1 MENVENMSVQEEQ
14 NADQQDAFLDG
25 WGDEQTAQD
34 APETSETAEGEDT
47 AEEETE
53 TASETEGAQSASDGR
68 AAETAAE
75 AGAEAQTETTEQ
87 KADAPEKT
95 WTLRHMDET
104 KNVGEAEMVT
114 LAQKGMDYDRIR
126 AKYDE
131 SKPAMEILSI
141 FAKQKGVSVAD
152 YVSFLRTEAKKA
164 DGLSEAEARRS
175 IELEDREAAV
185 TAREA
190 EQAAER
196 QAAEQANAA
205 ANAAAQRRKADIDE
219 FAREYPDVARNPDAI
234 PKEVWDA
241 VAAGSSLTVAYAKYT
256 AKQARERPSAPEAP
270 HRRRIRTSKT
280 PHAPPGVCRAPDRT
294 PAGATRSWR
303 DGANNLPFRRRADE
317 REE

>member
-1 MENVENMSVQEEQ
+1 MENVENTSVQEEQ
-14 NADQQDAFLDG
+14 NAGQQDAFLDG

-34 APETSETAEGEDT
+34 APETAETAEGEDT
-47 AEEETE
+47 AEDVTE
-53 TASETEGAQSASDGR
+53 TASETEGTQSAPDGG

-256 AKQARERPSAPEAP
+256 AKQAREEAE
-270 HRRRIRTSKT
+270 R
-280 PHAPPGVCRAPDRT
+280 
-294 PAGATRSWR
+294 TRSAAQAAQQNVKNAARSTGSMQSAGQNAGGR
-303 DGANNLPFRRRADE
+303 DPFLE
-317 REE
+317 GWGE

>member
-47 AEEETE
+47 AEEVTE
-53 TASETEGAQSASDGR
+53 TASETEGAQSASDGG

-75 AGAEAQTETTEQ
+75 AGTEAQTETTEQ

-256 AKQARERPSAPEAP
+256 AKQAREEAE
-270 HRRRIRTSKT
+270 R
-280 PHAPPGVCRAPDRT
+280 
-294 PAGATRSWR
+294 TRSAAQAAQQNVKNAARSTGSMQSAGQNAGGR
-303 DGANNLPFRRRADE
+303 DPFLE
-317 REE
+317 GWGE

>member
-34 APETSETAEGEDT
+34 APETSETAEGEDM
-47 AEEETE
+47 AEEVTE
-53 TASETEGAQSASDGR
+53 TASETEGAQSAPDGG

-256 AKQARERPSAPEAP
+256 AKQAREEAE
-270 HRRRIRTSKT
+270 R
-280 PHAPPGVCRAPDRT
+280 
-294 PAGATRSWR
+294 TRSAAQAAQQNVKNAARSTGSMQSAGQNAGGR
-303 DGANNLPFRRRADE
+303 DPFLE
-317 REE
+317 GWGE

>member
-47 AEEETE
+47 AEEVTE
-53 TASETEGAQSASDGR
+53 TASETEGAQSASDGG

-75 AGAEAQTETTEQ
+75 AGAEAQTETSEQ

-175 IELEDREAAV
+175 IELEDREEAV

-256 AKQARERPSAPEAP
+256 AKQAREEAE
-270 HRRRIRTSKT
+270 R
-280 PHAPPGVCRAPDRT
+280 
-294 PAGATRSWR
+294 TRSAAQAAQQNVKNAARSTGSMQSAGQNAGGR
-303 DGANNLPFRRRADE
+303 DPFLE
-317 REE
+317 GWGE

>member
-53 TASETEGAQSASDGR
+53 TASETEDAQSASDDG

-256 AKQARERPSAPEAP
+256 AKQAREEAE
-270 HRRRIRTSKT
+270 R
-280 PHAPPGVCRAPDRT
+280 
-294 PAGATRSWR
+294 TRSAAQAAQQNVKNAARSTGSMQSAGQNAGGR
-303 DGANNLPFRRRADE
+303 DPFLE
-317 REE
+317 GWGE

>member
-53 TASETEGAQSASDGR
+53 PASETEGAQSAPDGG

-104 KNVGEAEMVT
+104 KNVGEAEMVM

-196 QAAEQANAA
+196 QAAEQSNAA

-256 AKQARERPSAPEAP
+256 AKQAREEAE
-270 HRRRIRTSKT
+270 R
-280 PHAPPGVCRAPDRT
+280 
-294 PAGATRSWR
+294 TRSAAQAAQQNIKNAARSTGSMQSAGQNAGGR
-303 DGANNLPFRRRADE
+303 DPFLE
-317 REE
+317 GWGE

>member
-53 TASETEGAQSASDGR
+53 PASETEGAQSAPDGG

-87 KADAPEKT
+87 KADAPGKT

-256 AKQARERPSAPEAP
+256 AKQAREEAE
-270 HRRRIRTSKT
+270 R
-280 PHAPPGVCRAPDRT
+280 
-294 PAGATRSWR
+294 TRSAAQAAQQNIKNAARSTGSMQSAGQNAGGR
-303 DGANNLPFRRRADE
+303 DPFLE
-317 REE
+317 GWGE

>member
-34 APETSETAEGEDT
+34 APETSETAEGEDA
-47 AEEETE
+47 AEEVTE
-53 TASETEGAQSASDGR
+53 TASETEGAQSASDGG

-256 AKQARERPSAPEAP
+256 AKQAREEAE
-270 HRRRIRTSKT
+270 R
-280 PHAPPGVCRAPDRT
+280 
-294 PAGATRSWR
+294 TRSAAQAAQQNVKNAARSTGSMQSAGQNAGGR
-303 DGANNLPFRRRADE
+303 DPFLE
-317 REE
+317 GWGE

>member
-53 TASETEGAQSASDGR
+53 PASETDGAQSAPDGG

-75 AGAEAQTETTEQ
+75 AGAEAQAETTEQ

-256 AKQARERPSAPEAP
+256 AKQAREEAE
-270 HRRRIRTSKT
+270 R
-280 PHAPPGVCRAPDRT
+280 
-294 PAGATRSWR
+294 TRSAAQAAQQNIKNAARSTGSMQSAGQNAGGR
-303 DGANNLPFRRRADE
+303 DPFLE
-317 REE
+317 GWGE

>member
-14 NADQQDAFLDG
+14 TADQQDAFLDG

-53 TASETEGAQSASDGR
+53 PASETEGAQSAPDGG

-95 WTLRHMDET
+95 WTLRHMDEI

-256 AKQARERPSAPEAP
+256 AKQAREEAE
-270 HRRRIRTSKT
+270 R
-280 PHAPPGVCRAPDRT
+280 
-294 PAGATRSWR
+294 TRSAAQAAQQNIKNAARSTGSMQSAGQNAGGR
-303 DGANNLPFRRRADE
+303 DPFLE
-317 REE
+317 GWGE

>member
-47 AEEETE
+47 TEEVTE
-53 TASETEGAQSASDGR
+53 TASETEGAQSASDGG

-256 AKQARERPSAPEAP
+256 AKQAREEAE
-270 HRRRIRTSKT
+270 R
-280 PHAPPGVCRAPDRT
+280 
-294 PAGATRSWR
+294 TRSAAQAAQQNIKNAARSTGSMQSAGQNAGGR
-303 DGANNLPFRRRADE
+303 DPFLE
-317 REE
+317 GWGE

>member
-1 MENVENMSVQEEQ
+1 MENVEKMSVQEEQ
-14 NADQQDAFLDG
+14 TADQQDAFLDG

-53 TASETEGAQSASDGR
+53 PASETEGAQSAPDGG

-196 QAAEQANAA
+196 QAAERQAAEQANAA

-256 AKQARERPSAPEAP
+256 AKQAREEAE
-270 HRRRIRTSKT
+270 R
-280 PHAPPGVCRAPDRT
+280 
-294 PAGATRSWR
+294 TRSAAQAAQQNVKNAARSTGSMQSAGQNAGGR
-303 DGANNLPFRRRADE
+303 DPFLE
-317 REE
+317 GWGE

>member
-34 APETSETAEGEDT
+34 APETSETAEGEDA
-47 AEEETE
+47 AEEVTE
-53 TASETEGAQSASDGR
+53 TASETEGAQSAPDGG

-95 WTLRHMDET
+95 WTLRHMDEI

-205 ANAAAQRRKADIDE
+205 ASAAAQRRKADIDE

-256 AKQARERPSAPEAP
+256 AKQAREEAE
-270 HRRRIRTSKT
+270 R
-280 PHAPPGVCRAPDRT
+280 
-294 PAGATRSWR
+294 TRSAAQAAQQNVKNAARSTGSMQSAGQNAGGR
-303 DGANNLPFRRRADE
+303 DPFLE
-317 REE
+317 GWGE

>member
-47 AEEETE
+47 TEEVTE
-53 TASETEGAQSASDGR
+53 TASETEGAQSAPDGG

-95 WTLRHMDET
+95 WTLRHMDEI

-256 AKQARERPSAPEAP
+256 AKQAREEAE
-270 HRRRIRTSKT
+270 R
-280 PHAPPGVCRAPDRT
+280 
-294 PAGATRSWR
+294 TRSAAQAAQQNVKNAARSTGSMQSAGQNAGGR
-303 DGANNLPFRRRADE
+303 DPFLE
-317 REE
+317 GWGE

>member
-14 NADQQDAFLDG
+14 SADQQDAFLDG

-47 AEEETE
+47 AEEVTE
-53 TASETEGAQSASDGR
+53 TASETEGAQSAPDGGG
-68 AAETAAE
+68 AETAAE
-75 AGAEAQTETTEQ
+75 VGAEAQTETTEQ

-256 AKQARERPSAPEAP
+256 AKQAREEAE
-270 HRRRIRTSKT
+270 R
-280 PHAPPGVCRAPDRT
+280 
-294 PAGATRSWR
+294 TRSAAQAAQQNIKNAARSTGSMQSAGQNAGGR
-303 DGANNLPFRRRADE
+303 DPFLE
-317 REE
+317 GWGE

>member
-47 AEEETE
+47 TEEETE
-53 TASETEGAQSASDGR
+53 TASETEGAQSAPDGG

-256 AKQARERPSAPEAP
+256 AKQAREEAE
-270 HRRRIRTSKT
+270 R
-280 PHAPPGVCRAPDRT
+280 
-294 PAGATRSWR
+294 TRSAAQAAQQNVKNAARSTGSMQSAGQNAGGR
-303 DGANNLPFRRRADE
+303 DPFLE
-317 REE
+317 GWGE

>member
-47 AEEETE
+47 TEEVTE
-53 TASETEGAQSASDGR
+53 TASETEGAQSASDGG

-196 QAAEQANAA
+196 QAAEQSNAA

-256 AKQARERPSAPEAP
+256 AKQAREEAE
-270 HRRRIRTSKT
+270 R
-280 PHAPPGVCRAPDRT
+280 
-294 PAGATRSWR
+294 TRSAAQAAQQNVKNAARSTGSMQSAGQNAGGR
-303 DGANNLPFRRRADE
+303 DPFLE
-317 REE
+317 GWGE

>member
-14 NADQQDAFLDG
+14 TADQQDAFLDG

-34 APETSETAEGEDT
+34 APETSETAEGEDM
-47 AEEETE
+47 AEEVTE
-53 TASETEGAQSASDGR
+53 TASETEGAQSASDGG

-256 AKQARERPSAPEAP
+256 AKQAREEAE
-270 HRRRIRTSKT
+270 R
-280 PHAPPGVCRAPDRT
+280 
-294 PAGATRSWR
+294 TRSAAQAAQQNIKNAARSTGSMQSAGQNAGGR
-303 DGANNLPFRRRADE
+303 DPFLE
-317 REE
+317 GWGE

>member
-14 NADQQDAFLDG
+14 TADQRDAFLDG

-53 TASETEGAQSASDGR
+53 TASETEGAQSASDGG

-256 AKQARERPSAPEAP
+256 AKQAREEAE
-270 HRRRIRTSKT
+270 R
-280 PHAPPGVCRAPDRT
+280 
-294 PAGATRSWR
+294 TRSAAQAAQQNVKNAARSTGSMQSAGQNAGGR
-303 DGANNLPFRRRADE
+303 DPFLE
-317 REE
+317 GWGE

>member
-14 NADQQDAFLDG
+14 SVDQQDAFLDG

-53 TASETEGAQSASDGR
+53 TASETDGAQSAPDGG

-256 AKQARERPSAPEAP
+256 AKQAREEAE
-270 HRRRIRTSKT
+270 R
-280 PHAPPGVCRAPDRT
+280 
-294 PAGATRSWR
+294 TRSAAQAAQQNVKNAARSTGSMQSAGQNAGGR
-303 DGANNLPFRRRADE
+303 DPFLE
-317 REE
+317 GWGE

>member
-34 APETSETAEGEDT
+34 APETSETAEGEDA
-47 AEEETE
+47 AEEVTE
-53 TASETEGAQSASDGR
+53 TASETEGAQSAPDGG

-190 EQAAER
+190 EQEAER

-256 AKQARERPSAPEAP
+256 AKQAREEAE
-270 HRRRIRTSKT
+270 R
-280 PHAPPGVCRAPDRT
+280 
-294 PAGATRSWR
+294 TRSAAQAAQQNIKNAARSTGSMQSAGQNAGGR
-303 DGANNLPFRRRADE
+303 DPFLE
-317 REE
+317 GWGE

>member
-14 NADQQDAFLDG
+14 TADQQDAFLDG

-53 TASETEGAQSASDGR
+53 TASETEDAQSASDGG

-205 ANAAAQRRKADIDE
+205 ANVAAQRRKADIDE

-256 AKQARERPSAPEAP
+256 AKQAREEAE
-270 HRRRIRTSKT
+270 R
-280 PHAPPGVCRAPDRT
+280 
-294 PAGATRSWR
+294 TRSAAQAAQQNVKNAARSTGSMQSAGQNAGGR
-303 DGANNLPFRRRADE
+303 DPFLE
-317 REE
+317 GWGE

>member
-1 MENVENMSVQEEQ
+1 MENVENTSVQEEQ

-47 AEEETE
+47 AEDVTE
-53 TASETEGAQSASDGR
+53 TASETEGTQSAPDGG

-256 AKQARERPSAPEAP
+256 AKQAREEAE
-270 HRRRIRTSKT
+270 R
-280 PHAPPGVCRAPDRT
+280 
-294 PAGATRSWR
+294 TRSAAQAAQQNVKNAARSTGSMQSAGQNAGGR
-303 DGANNLPFRRRADE
+303 DPFLE
-317 REE
+317 GWGE

>member
-14 NADQQDAFLDG
+14 TADQQDAFLDG

-53 TASETEGAQSASDGR
+53 TASETEGAQSASDGG

-196 QAAEQANAA
+196 QAAEQTDAA

-256 AKQARERPSAPEAP
+256 AKQAREEAE
-270 HRRRIRTSKT
+270 R
-280 PHAPPGVCRAPDRT
+280 
-294 PAGATRSWR
+294 TRSAAQAAQQNVKNAARSTGSMQSAGQNAGGR
-303 DGANNLPFRRRADE
+303 DPFLE
-317 REE
+317 GWGE

>member
-34 APETSETAEGEDT
+34 APETSETAEGEDA
-47 AEEETE
+47 AEEVTE
-53 TASETEGAQSASDGR
+53 TASETEGAQSAPDGG

-256 AKQARERPSAPEAP
+256 AKQAREEAERTRIAAQAAQQNVKNAARSTGSMQSA
-270 HRRRIRTSKT
+270 
-280 PHAPPGVCRAPDRT
+280 GQN
-294 PAGATRSWR
+294 AGGR
-303 DGANNLPFRRRADE
+303 DPFLE
-317 REE
+317 GWGE

>member
-14 NADQQDAFLDG
+14 TADQQDAFLDG

-53 TASETEGAQSASDGR
+53 PVSETEGAQSAPDGG

-131 SKPAMEILSI
+131 IKPAMEILSI

-256 AKQARERPSAPEAP
+256 AKQAREEAE
-270 HRRRIRTSKT
+270 R
-280 PHAPPGVCRAPDRT
+280 
-294 PAGATRSWR
+294 TRSAAQAAQQNIKNAARSTGSMQSAGQNAGGR
-303 DGANNLPFRRRADE
+303 DPFLE
-317 REE
+317 GWGE

>member
-1 MENVENMSVQEEQ
+1 MENVENISVQEEQ
-14 NADQQDAFLDG
+14 SADQQDAFLDG

-53 TASETEGAQSASDGR
+53 TASETEGAQSALDGG

-256 AKQARERPSAPEAP
+256 AKQAREEAERTRIAAQAAQQNVKNAARSTGSMQSA
-270 HRRRIRTSKT
+270 
-280 PHAPPGVCRAPDRT
+280 GQN
-294 PAGATRSWR
+294 AGGR
-303 DGANNLPFRRRADE
+303 DPFLE
-317 REE
+317 GWGE

>member
-34 APETSETAEGEDT
+34 APETSETADGEDT

-53 TASETEGAQSASDGR
+53 TASETEGAQSASDGG

-256 AKQARERPSAPEAP
+256 AKQAREEAE
-270 HRRRIRTSKT
+270 R
-280 PHAPPGVCRAPDRT
+280 
-294 PAGATRSWR
+294 TRSAAQAAQQNIKNAARSTGSMQSAGQNAGGR
-303 DGANNLPFRRRADE
+303 DPFLE
-317 REE
+317 GWGE

>member
-14 NADQQDAFLDG
+14 SADQQDAFLDG

-34 APETSETAEGEDT
+34 APETSETTEGEDT
-47 AEEETE
+47 AEEVTE
-53 TASETEGAQSASDGR
+53 TASETEGAQSASDGG

-256 AKQARERPSAPEAP
+256 AKQAREEAE
-270 HRRRIRTSKT
+270 R
-280 PHAPPGVCRAPDRT
+280 
-294 PAGATRSWR
+294 TRSAAQAAQQNVKNAARSTGSMQSAGQNAGGR
-303 DGANNLPFRRRADE
+303 DPFLE
-317 REE
+317 GWGE

>member
-14 NADQQDAFLDG
+14 TADQQDAFLDG

-47 AEEETE
+47 TEEVTE
-53 TASETEGAQSASDGR
+53 TASETEGAQSAPDGG

-256 AKQARERPSAPEAP
+256 AKQAREEAE
-270 HRRRIRTSKT
+270 R
-280 PHAPPGVCRAPDRT
+280 
-294 PAGATRSWR
+294 TRSAAQAAQQNVKNAARSTGSMQSAGQNAGGR
-303 DGANNLPFRRRADE
+303 DPFLE
-317 REE
+317 GWGE

>member
-1 MENVENMSVQEEQ
+1 MENVENMGVQEEQ

-53 TASETEGAQSASDGR
+53 PASETEGAQSAPDGG

-256 AKQARERPSAPEAP
+256 AKQAREEAE
-270 HRRRIRTSKT
+270 R
-280 PHAPPGVCRAPDRT
+280 
-294 PAGATRSWR
+294 TRSAAQAAQQNIKNAARSTGSMQSAGQNAGGR
-303 DGANNLPFRRRADE
+303 DPFLE
-317 REE
+317 GWGE

>member
-53 TASETEGAQSASDGR
+53 PASETEGAQSASDGG

-219 FAREYPDVARNPDAI
+219 FSREYPDVARNPDAI

-256 AKQARERPSAPEAP
+256 AKQAREEAE
-270 HRRRIRTSKT
+270 R
-280 PHAPPGVCRAPDRT
+280 
-294 PAGATRSWR
+294 TRSAAQAAQQNIKNAARSTGSMQSAGQNAGGR
-303 DGANNLPFRRRADE
+303 DPFLE
-317 REE
+317 GWGE

>member
-14 NADQQDAFLDG
+14 TADQQDAFLDG

-47 AEEETE
+47 AEEATE
-53 TASETEGAQSASDGR
+53 PAIETEGAQSAPDGG

-256 AKQARERPSAPEAP
+256 AKQAREEAE
-270 HRRRIRTSKT
+270 R
-280 PHAPPGVCRAPDRT
+280 
-294 PAGATRSWR
+294 TRSAAQAAQQNVKNAARSTGSMQSAGQNAGGR
-303 DGANNLPFRRRADE
+303 DPFLE
-317 REE
+317 GWGE

>member
-34 APETSETAEGEDT
+34 APETSETAEGEDA
-47 AEEETE
+47 AEEVTE
-53 TASETEGAQSASDGR
+53 TASEAEGAQSAPDGG

-256 AKQARERPSAPEAP
+256 AKQAREEAE
-270 HRRRIRTSKT
+270 R
-280 PHAPPGVCRAPDRT
+280 
-294 PAGATRSWR
+294 TRSAAQAAQQNVKNAARSTGSMQSAGQNAGGR
-303 DGANNLPFRRRADE
+303 DPFLE
-317 REE
+317 GWGE

>member
-53 TASETEGAQSASDGR
+53 TASETEDAQSASDGG

-256 AKQARERPSAPEAP
+256 AKQAREEAE
-270 HRRRIRTSKT
+270 R
-280 PHAPPGVCRAPDRT
+280 
-294 PAGATRSWR
+294 TRSAAQAAQQNIKNAARSTGSMQSAGQNAGGR
-303 DGANNLPFRRRADE
+303 DPFLE
-317 REE
+317 GWGE

>member
-53 TASETEGAQSASDGR
+53 PASETEGAQSAPDGG

-205 ANAAAQRRKADIDE
+205 ASAAAQRRKADIDE

-256 AKQARERPSAPEAP
+256 AKQAREEAE
-270 HRRRIRTSKT
+270 R
-280 PHAPPGVCRAPDRT
+280 
-294 PAGATRSWR
+294 TRSAAQAAQQNIKNAARSTGSMQSAGQNAGGR
-303 DGANNLPFRRRADE
+303 DPFLE
-317 REE
+317 GWGE

>member
-34 APETSETAEGEDT
+34 TPETSETAEGEDT
-47 AEEETE
+47 TEEVTE
-53 TASETEGAQSASDGR
+53 TASETEDAQSASDGG

-256 AKQARERPSAPEAP
+256 AKQAREEAE
-270 HRRRIRTSKT
+270 R
-280 PHAPPGVCRAPDRT
+280 
-294 PAGATRSWR
+294 TRSAAQAAQQNIKNAARSTGSMQSAGQNAGGR
-303 DGANNLPFRRRADE
+303 DPFLE
-317 REE
+317 GWGE

>member
-34 APETSETAEGEDT
+34 APETSETAEGED
-47 AEEETE
+47 ADEEVTE
-53 TASETEGAQSASDGR
+53 TASETEGAQSAPDGG

-256 AKQARERPSAPEAP
+256 AKQAREEAE
-270 HRRRIRTSKT
+270 R
-280 PHAPPGVCRAPDRT
+280 
-294 PAGATRSWR
+294 TRSAAQAAQQNIKNAARSTGSMQSAGQNAGGR
-303 DGANNLPFRRRADE
+303 DPFLE
-317 REE
+317 GWGE

>member
-14 NADQQDAFLDG
+14 SADQQDAFLDG

-47 AEEETE
+47 AEEVTE
-53 TASETEGAQSASDGR
+53 TASETEGAQSASDGG

-256 AKQARERPSAPEAP
+256 AKQAREEAE
-270 HRRRIRTSKT
+270 R
-280 PHAPPGVCRAPDRT
+280 
-294 PAGATRSWR
+294 TRSAAQAAQQNVKNAARSTGSMQSAGQNAGGR
-303 DGANNLPFRRRADE
+303 DPFLE
-317 REE
+317 GWGE